1 MTSSSALA
9 STELPREALIN
20 FSRMTH
26 LTMATQTHSHRRRA
40 LMRFAWLSI
49 AAALATIGLKS
60 LAWWLT
66 GSVGLLS
73 DALESSVNLVGA
85 VVALIMLGIAARPPD
100 DSHPFGHSKAEYFS
114 SGLEGGLI
122 ILAAAAISATA
133 IHRLVYPQPLDVS
146 TLGLGLSVVASLINF
161 AVARVLLRVGRAEES
176 ITLEADG
183 HHLMTD
189 VWTSAGVVAG
199 VAVVFITGWHI
210 LDPLIA
216 LAVAANIIWSGFKV
230 FQRSVTGL
238 MDSALPAYELAV
250 IEDVLARHRRH
261 SQVSFH
267 ALRTRKAASRRFI
280 SVHVLVPGN
289 WSVRKGHALADE
301 IEREVQTRLP
311 GASMI
316 THIEPIDDPRSYQD
330 VDLDQA
336 TSPDEPTGH

>member
-1 MTSSSALA
+1 
-9 STELPREALIN
+9 
-20 FSRMTH
+20 
-26 LTMATQTHSHRRRA
+26 MAVQPHSHRRRA

-49 AAALATIGLKS
+49 GAAVATISLKT

-73 DALESSVNLVGA
+73 DALESSVNLFGA

-100 DSHPFGHSKAEYFS
+100 ESHPYGHSKAEYFS

-133 IHRLVYPQPLDVS
+133 IHRLIYPQPLDVS
-146 TLGLGLSVVASLINF
+146 AMGLGLSIAASLINLV
-161 AVARVLLRVGRAEES
+161 VARILLRVGRAEES

-189 VWTSAGVVAG
+189 VWTSAGAVAG
-199 VAVVFITGWHI
+199 VAVVFMTGWHI

-216 LAVAANIIWSGFKV
+216 LAVAANITWSGFQV
-230 FQRSVTGL
+230 FQRSVKGL
-238 MDSALPAYELAV
+238 MDSALPTQELS
-250 IEDVLARHRRH
+250 IIHEVLDRHRQY
-261 SQVSFH
+261 SQVNFH
-267 ALRTRKAASRRFI
+267 DLRTRKAASRRFI

-289 WSVRKGHALADE
+289 WSVRRGHELADDIEQE
-301 IEREVQTRLP
+301 IQAKLP

-316 THIEPIDDPRSYQD
+316 THLEPIDDPRSYQD
-330 VDLDQA
+330 VELDETDYPEGPA
-336 TSPDEPTGH
+336 GY